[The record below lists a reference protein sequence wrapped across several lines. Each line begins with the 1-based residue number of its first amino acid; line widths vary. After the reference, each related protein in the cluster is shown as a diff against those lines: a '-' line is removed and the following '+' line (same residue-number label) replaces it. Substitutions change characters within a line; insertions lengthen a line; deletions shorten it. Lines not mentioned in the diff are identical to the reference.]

1 MLELRYGGG
10 GGGKELAGVRR
21 RVLVVEDDAPTRA
34 MLLEAL
40 DDEPDL
46 TGEGADGG
54 AAALERLRAGRRV
67 DLVLCDLAMPGVDGF
82 QVAAR
87 LKADAATAALP
98 VVVITALDT
107 AAVEAEAYAA
117 GCAAVMAKPFD
128 LVELTALLRGVLE
141 TAAAAPV
148 PRA

>member
-1 MLELRYGGG
+1 MLESRCGGG

-21 RVLVVEDDAPTRA
+21 ILVVEDDAPTRA
-34 MLLEAL
+34 VLLEVL
-40 DDEPDL
+40 NDEPDL
-46 TGEGADGG
+46 AGEGADGG
-54 AAALERLRAGRRV
+54 AAALERLRAGGGV

-107 AAVEAEAYAA
+107 AAVEAAAYAA
-117 GCAAVMAKPFD
+117 GCVAVMAKPFD
-128 LVELTALLRGVLE
+128 VVELAALLRGVLE
-141 TAAAAPV
+141 TAAGRPGT
-148 PRA
+148 RR